1 MDRVEQIVE
10 QARAWAIRDERVR
23 GALVHGSAA
32 RGDTTPLS
40 DVDLI
45 VVAQPGQREAIWA
58 QRAEISRDLLGAD
71 VVEAHEVPHQ
81 RPFRWQA
88 RTADL
93 GMLDLA
99 LDEGSI
105 EMWSGLVGEVESLV
119 DRGDLARERLA
130 WIAAYEPP
138 RYDTVGQNDETWAI
152 LSWLAG
158 ALLRGRIW
166 LVRWGLTDLIGRR
179 ILPVTDQL
187 EFTIGV
193 SPADRPLIDQ
203 LDAALPSSMD
213 RAELARS
220 LQCVADLYE
229 QLMAD
234 WAGRTEVPAPSS
246 PFAPAV
252 RDVLRRLVEGDGRRL
267 A

>member
-1 MDRVEQIVE
+1 M
-10 QARAWAIRDERVR
+10 
-23 GALVHGSAA
+23 
-32 RGDTTPLS
+32 S

-45 VVAQPGQREAIWA
+45 VVAEPGQREAIWA
-58 QRAEISRDLLGAD
+58 DRAEISRDLLGAE

-93 GMLDLA
+93 RMLDLA

-105 EMWSGLVGEVESLV
+105 EMWGGLASEVEFLL
-119 DRGDLARERLA
+119 DRADLAREREA

-138 RYDTVGQNDETWAI
+138 RYDTVGQDDETWAI

-158 ALLRGRIW
+158 ALLHGRVW

-179 ILPVTDQL
+179 ILPVTDQPSYAL
-187 EFTIGV
+187 GASSGDDHLIAAARCR
-193 SPADRPLIDQ
+193 PAQ
-203 LDAALPSSMD
+203 LDGQVGVGSIAP
-213 RAELARS
+213 RRGRPVRPAR
-220 LQCVADLYE
+220 
-229 QLMAD
+229 
-234 WAGRTEVPAPSS
+234 
-246 PFAPAV
+246 
-252 RDVLRRLVEGDGRRL
+252 RRLGTSYRHSRRRRRPWRRKCATSSAGWSKATGERL